1 MLLWVSLASGEE
13 KKLNCFG
20 FLPRVLSLLQPAQQ
34 LQPGWLWTIGSTDC
48 FVVFLDLLSFYK
60 ILLSSF

>member
-20 FLPRVLSLLQPAQQ
+20 FLPRVLSLLQSAQQ
-34 LQPGWLWTIGSTDC
+34 LQSGWLWTIGQYRLFRC
-48 FVVFLDLLSFYK
+48 FFGFIEFL
-60 ILLSSF
+60 